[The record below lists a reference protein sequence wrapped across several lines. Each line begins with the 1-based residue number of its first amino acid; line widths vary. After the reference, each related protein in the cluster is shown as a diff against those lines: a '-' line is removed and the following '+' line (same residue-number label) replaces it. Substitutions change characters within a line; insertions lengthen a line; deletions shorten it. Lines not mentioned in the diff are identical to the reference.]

1 MPDTRLTTAQKQTYA
16 EEGFVI
22 IRGFLDPAELADW
35 RRCLDDAVSQ
45 RDGGGLA
52 TDASGKI
59 PQWHPEHGAGLAS
72 TADMATRSVVDVA
85 VAGDDKRINGSRIF
99 TQRVNLWMTSPSM
112 RRKMLDPQLGRMVAE
127 LTGVDGV
134 RIWHDQTLIK
144 EPWANPTALH
154 VDNPNWGY
162 DSHQA
167 TSIWVALDDVT
178 AENGALCFLP
188 RSHKVAALGVRAGG
202 AGSGNVAD
210 HIFEVYPSLATQT
223 PVIATMRA
231 GDCSFHSGMLA
242 HGAGANMSA
251 GRRRAMTCAYMPDGC
266 RWNGVQNVLPGG
278 YIQSIKIGDLLNDD
292 WLNPLI
298 FHRDPAKGLSVEKI
312 GKVYQ
317 PRL

>member
-1 MPDTRLTTAQKQTYA
+1 MVNELLVEYMYTCGRRAGPRTLALPTRLLIMPDTRLTTAQKQAYA

-178 AENGALCFLP
+178 AENGAE
-188 RSHKVAALGVRAGG
+188 R
-202 AGSGNVAD
+202 
-210 HIFEVYPSLATQT
+210 
-223 PVIATMRA
+223 
-231 GDCSFHSGMLA
+231 
-242 HGAGANMSA
+242 
-251 GRRRAMTCAYMPDGC
+251 
-266 RWNGVQNVLPGG
+266 
-278 YIQSIKIGDLLNDD
+278 
-292 WLNPLI
+292 
-298 FHRDPAKGLSVEKI
+298 
-312 GKVYQ
+312 
-317 PRL
+317 